1 MREKLTQ
8 GDVEKIR
15 QEINHRILE
24 VRPEALDAL
33 KEARAQGDLSENFEY
48 YAAKRFKN
56 QNESRIRYLENML
69 KNAIIV
75 SDTSAQDEVGM
86 NDLVKVY
93 IEEDDEEETYKIV
106 TSIRSDT
113 MENRIST
120 DSPLGKALLH
130 HKVGDRVEVKVNPDY
145 SYFLEI
151 RSIEKTGS
159 EEESIRNF

>member
-1 MREKLTQ
+1 
-8 GDVEKIR
+8 
-15 QEINHRILE
+15 
-24 VRPEALDAL
+24 
-33 KEARAQGDLSENFEY
+33 
-48 YAAKRFKN
+48 
-56 QNESRIRYLENML
+56 ML